1 MYSLTNSEDPVR
13 PNRVSAYAFNPQG
26 GEGSGSYFQDPV
38 TVDQWMMVDMVIS
51 TSSSP
56 TFPTGFVKIYK
67 NGVLRGTEGLNQ
79 FGVVPEVGNAPF
91 RVGTTRLDS
100 FFQGDIGKVAEFNYE
115 SSPADILKTYTTMYP

>member
-13 PNRVSAYAFNPQG
+13 PNRVSAYAFNPHG

-38 TVDQWMMVDMVIS
+38 AVDQWMMVDMVIS
-51 TSSSP
+51 TTSSP
-56 TFPTGFVKIYK
+56 TFPTGYVKIYK

-79 FGVVPEVGNAPF
+79 FGVVPEAGNAPF
-91 RVGTTRLDS
+91 RVGTTPLHS

-115 SSPADILKTYTTMYP
+115 SSPVQS